1 MKKQKTILFLF
12 LVFPFLISAQS
23 LVNNGA
29 AIIIQNGSAIKLKG
43 DFVNQQN
50 GRIKNAGTFNLDG
63 DWIQNS
69 NSAVFQPA
77 TGGQV
82 KITGSATHMIGGIYY
97 PVFPSLKIE
106 SNVYL
111 DAPTYIGNQL
121 DINLG
126 TLRLVNNDL
135 VLLSGAAI
143 LGGDMSHFI
152 KTDGVGSL
160 QMSVASSPKIFPVGT
175 ISSYAP
181 VTIENNSASDNFKV
195 NLIDNVLSNG
205 SSGTTIPQ
213 INDCVNLT
221 WNIEPESPGT
231 ANYNITTQWNAFNE
245 GSGFD
250 RSHSAIGIYHT
261 GNWNGN
267 PASAAAGINPY
278 TRSLNNITH
287 AGSFAVGDT
296 ESPMAIILDIL
307 VDTKAFLEGPFED
320 TEMNTLLNDDNHLPL
335 TQPYNI
341 PPWNYPGT
349 ESVATIPNNQ
359 VVDWV
364 LIEGRDAPDA
374 ASATEATAFAQ
385 QAAFLLKDGSVVGL
399 DGSSMPEFTTNLSHQ
414 LFIVIRH
421 RNHLGIMSSSSLSP
435 AGNIY
440 SWDFTSSS
448 GQAYGTNALKNLGSG
463 NYGMYAGDA
472 NADGAINDLDV
483 TGVWLNEVGLTG
495 YLQSDVNL
503 DTETDNKDKND
514 LWYWN
519 RGKSVFVP

>member
-29 AIIIQNGSAIKLKG
+29 AIIIQNGAAIKLKS
-43 DFVNQQN
+43 DYINQQN
-50 GRIKNAGTFNLDG
+50 GRIKNAGTINLDG

-69 NSAVFQPA
+69 TAAVFLPA

-82 KITGSATHMIGGIYY
+82 KITGLATHMIGGSYY

-106 SNVYL
+106 SDVYL
-111 DAPTYIGNQL
+111 DIPTYIGNQL
-121 DINLG
+121 DISLG
-126 TLRLVNNDL
+126 TLRLANSDL
-135 VLLSGAAI
+135 VLLPGI
-143 LGGDMSHFI
+143 TFLGGSMSHYI
-152 KTDGVGSL
+152 TTDGTGSL
-160 QMSVASSPKIFPVGT
+160 QMSVESSPKIFPVGT

-213 INDCVNLT
+213 INDCVKLT

-231 ANYNITTQWNAFNE
+231 ANFNIITQWNTMNE

-267 PASAAAGINPY
+267 PASAAVGINPY
-278 TRSLNNITH
+278 TQASNNITQ

-307 VDTKAFLEGPFED
+307 VDTKAFLEGPFEG
-320 TEMNTLLNDDNHLPL
+320 TEMNTLLNDNNHLPL
-335 TQPYNI
+335 NQPYNI

-349 ESVATIPNNQ
+349 ESVAAIPNNQ
-359 VVDWV
+359 VIDWV
-364 LIEGRDAPDA
+364 LVDWRDAPNA
-374 ASATEATAFAQ
+374 ASATETTIFVR
-385 QAAFLLKDGSVVGL
+385 QAAFLLSNGKIVDL
-399 DGSSMPEFTTNLSHQ
+399 DGVSPLSTNYSLNNN
-414 LFIVIRH
+414 LFVVIWH
-421 RNHLGIMSSSSLSP
+421 RNHLPIMTQFPLVES
-435 AGNIY
+435 GGIY
-440 SWDFTSSS
+440 SYDFTTSAN
-448 GQAYGTNALKNLGSG
+448 QAYGSNQNNLGTAFGMIGG
-463 NYGMYAGDA
+463 NGDA
-472 NADGAINDLDV
+472 SNTVDLVDK
-483 TGVWLNEVGLTG
+483 TSVWMIEAGLKG
-495 YLQSDVNL
+495 YLFGDFTMDGQVN
-503 DTETDNKDKND
+503 NKDKD
-514 LWYWN
+514 DVWN
-519 RGKSVFVP
+519 HNLGKSEIIP